1 MPILILSGGDAAPV
15 SGRHVARALIGTAVV
30 EAGPVTG
37 RHAARGGFL
46 GLVSGRHFAFLAAQE
61 LVQARHLAYARQDTP
76 VEVIVGTLPVTASVT
91 TNAGRTYSV
100 EYTDDGTGPIMT
112 VTAAA
117 QPSGSLTAQFSF
129 RASGGQ
135 AGRSSGP
142 PDALPPTSL
151 QAYEVRSTSR
161 TVTLD
166 LDDQY
171 QKDDGTGVYT
181 LRGYSKAATKFASL
195 KLPEL
200 VPFVLAPTPRPN
212 PTTPCNERP
221 KPQRV
226 FVSGVAS
233 AAATAA
239 GVTLS
244 FAPYPDPLTGLQWV
258 EWERPYST
266 KGKTPQQ
273 VIEDTYLAIGWQS
286 GLQLF
291 GTQVVLHLYPPGGA
305 HSTVGGV
312 NLDTTVRGGSTAR
325 VSAQFPRVVDMKGTD
340 VFTDLPDLKAL
351 AGGAP
356 DPAGYDR
363 HVQREAQWYENTS
376 APDGGEIITSYF
388 KTLGRITATSRVT
401 RQDVTV
407 QEAVDGESTSR
418 TFSSVLTGWET
429 TDLTFSPTCPD
440 MLLRQRTVKRSW
452 GYGVGTELT
461 TVNVSAIAYYAA
473 LPAGDPLDTETEVI
487 EQTWNPEGWL
497 QSRVTKT
504 RKVTS
509 VKQDNAEGAPEERGP
524 MRAHEFV
531 DRILSERWYPEGT
544 GWVREWEESG
554 GQPVPLFDAES
565 LDAVRLAYRATT
577 LTSGREKLDS
587 APPMTKCEDICA
599 TPKRALPN
607 VVRVEADKGRSGVEV
622 SREITFT
629 NDRTAL
635 VRYGLN
641 HMALLAPREEI
652 KRTYLGVPSASVGAR
667 IVNGLVAS
675 GTVQNVS
682 ISASGGSLTTTL
694 TLWRREDVAAQEVT
708 KQPEGPHRDL
718 VIYRQP
724 GGVTVQHFTGV
735 FSAAGPEFKNTF
747 VRVSG
752 SQYPGLLD
760 ELEWVDD
767 PRYGPTATGNYGQGA
782 LGGEG

>member
-15 SGRHVARALIGTAVV
+15 SGRHVARALIGAVVV

-37 RHAARGGFL
+37 RHAARGGYL
-46 GLVSGRHFAFLAAQE
+46 GFVSGRHFAFLAAQE

-76 VEVIVGTLPVTASVT
+76 VEVIVGTLPVTATVT
-91 TNAGRTYSV
+91 TNAGQPLSV
-100 EYTDDGTGPIMT
+100 EYTDDGTGPTMT
-112 VTAAA
+112 VTAFTR
-117 QPSGSLTAQFSF
+117 PGGSALTAQFSF
-129 RASGGQ
+129 SGPSGK
-135 AGRSSGP
+135 AGREGGP
-142 PDALPPTSL
+142 LEALPPTSL
-151 QAYEVRSTSR
+151 QGYEVRSSSR
-161 TVTLD
+161 AVTLD

-171 QKDDGTGVYT
+171 QRDDGTGVYT
-181 LRGYSKAATKFASL
+181 LRGYSKAAVRLNSL

-200 VPFVLAPTPRPN
+200 VSFALAPTPRPK

-221 KPQRV
+221 KPQRA
-226 FVSGVAS
+226 FVSGVVAQ
-233 AAATAA
+233 ALQAA

-244 FAPYPDPLTGLQWV
+244 FERAGDPLAGQEWV
-258 EWERPYST
+258 EWEKPYST
-266 KGKTPQQ
+266 KGKTPAQ
-273 VIEDTYLAIGWQS
+273 VLEDTYYAVGWQGS
-286 GLQLF
+286 LQLI
-291 GTQVVLHLYPPGGA
+291 GSNAVLYLYPPGG
-305 HSTVGGV
+305 SLGDMSV
-312 NLDTTVRGGSTAR
+312 NNDTTIRGGSTAR
-325 VSAQFPRVVDMKGTD
+325 VSAQFPAVVDVQGVD
-340 VFTDLPDLKAL
+340 VKDDLPDLKAL
-351 AGGAP
+351 VGGAP
-356 DPAGYDR
+356 DPAAYDR
-363 HVQREAQWYENTS
+363 EVQREAQWYENTS
-376 APDGGEIITSYF
+376 APDGGEIVTSYF

-418 TFSSVLTGWET
+418 TFTGVLTGWET
-429 TDLTFSPTCPD
+429 TDLAFSPACPD

-509 VKQDNAEGAPEERGP
+509 VKQDNAEGAPDERGP
-524 MRAHEFV
+524 MQAHEFV

-587 APPMTKCEDICA
+587 APPMTKCVDVCA
-599 TPKRALPN
+599 KRKRAVPN
-607 VVRVEADKGRSGVEV
+607 ILRLTAQEGRSGTEV
-622 SREITFT
+622 QRSITFT
-629 NDRTAL
+629 DKRDLLRWAA
-635 VRYGLN
+635 LN
-641 HMALLAPREEI
+641 HMALLAPRDEVR
-652 KRTYLGVPSASVGAR
+652 RTFMGVPNIRAGTRALNGGSNLGIAQD
-667 IVNGLVAS
+667 VN
-675 GTVQNVS
+675 
-682 ISASGGSLTTTL
+682 ISASGGSLTTS
-694 TLWRREDVAAQEVT
+694 VT
-708 KQPEGPHRDL
+708 FHQRALVSAEETVKVPEAPYRDL

-724 GGVTVQHFTGV
+724 GGVTVQHFTGR
-735 FSAAGPEFKNTF
+735 FDGGGKPEFRDVF

-752 SQYPGLLD
+752 GQYPALLD

-767 PRYGPTATGNYGQGA
+767 PRYGPTATGNYGQDA
-782 LGGEG
+782 LGG